1 MIKNITS
8 NGTYIQV
15 HHGYHNIPPM
25 SPGAQSA
32 GLLRYNGNNQCVEVY
47 NGMAWYPIDDTNISI
62 DLSEYGQEIFSWAEQ
77 KMLEERK
84 LKDLMERHPGLKD
97 LHDKFEIMKVLCIE
111 EERR

>member
-47 NGMAWYPIDDTNISI
+47 NGMAWYPIDDTNIILGRAKNARRTKIERS
-62 DLSEYGQEIFSWAEQ
+62 YGTTSRIKRFA
-77 KMLEERK
+77 
-84 LKDLMERHPGLKD
+84 
-97 LHDKFEIMKVLCIE
+97 
-111 EERR
+111 